1 MSTEPQVSV
10 QQGSISAVS
19 ADAVVVNLFEGVTAP
34 GGATGA
40 VDAALDGLLSRA
52 IADGE
57 ISGGLYETTVVHTGG
72 RIPASRVVV
81 VGLGKAEDFNLLR
94 ARRASGAAVRA
105 ARKAGART
113 VATIVHGA
121 GIGGLD
127 PAAAARATVEG
138 ALTALYRFDRY
149 RTRGAEGRR
158 VEALILVEQA
168 ADKVAVFRQAAQQ
181 AQVMARATNRARE
194 WVNLPP
200 NALNPTTLA
209 EAAAEVARAG
219 GLDLEILEGPQL
231 LEAGMEALYSVG
243 KGSEHAPRL
252 IKLTYRGRDQ
262 GAGGAAGAGAA
273 GGASEA
279 GAGSGI
285 DLALVG
291 KGVTFDSGGLSLK
304 PGDAMEWMK
313 ADMAGAAA
321 VLAAAE
327 AVAALRPAINV
338 SFLIPAVENLPGGRA
353 FKPTDILRTFS
364 GRTIEVLNTDAE
376 GRLILADAV
385 AKAAADGA
393 ARIVD
398 IATLTGA
405 AIIALGHEASALIS
419 SDDGLAAA
427 VERASA
433 ACAERVWRLPS
444 WPEYREQFKSAVA
457 DLKNTAG
464 RAAGTIT
471 GALIVGT
478 FAEDVPWAHLDI
490 AGTAWSEKGK
500 AWADAGATGVGAA
513 TLTQLCLDLAG

>member
-1 MSTEPQVSV
+1 MNTEPQVSV
-10 QQGSISAVS
+10 QQASIAAAA
-19 ADAVVVNLFEGVTAP
+19 ADAVVVNLFEGVSSP

-40 VDAALDGLLSRA
+40 VDAALDGLLSQA
-52 IADGE
+52 IKDGE
-57 ISGGLYETTVVHTGG
+57 ISGRLYETTVIHTGG
-72 RIPASRVVV
+72 RIPARRVVV

-94 ARRASGAAVRA
+94 ARRAAGAAVRA

-138 ALTALYRFDRY
+138 TLTALYRFDRY
-149 RTRGAEGRR
+149 RTRGADDRR
-158 VEALILVEQA
+158 VEAVTIVEHA
-168 ADKVAVFRQAAQQ
+168 ADRIALFQQAAQQ

-194 WVNLPP
+194 WANLPP
-200 NALNPTTLA
+200 NALHPGTLA
-209 EAAAEVARAG
+209 EAAAGVARVN
-219 GLDLEILEGPQL
+219 GLDLEILEGPEL

-252 IKLTYRGRDQ
+252 IKLVYRGR
-262 GAGGAAGAGAA
+262 GEGAA
-273 GGASEA
+273 
-279 GAGSGI
+279 GI

-304 PGDAMEWMK
+304 PGEAMEWMK
-313 ADMAGAAA
+313 CDMAGAAA

-338 SFLIPAVENLPGGRA
+338 SFLIPTVENLPGGRS
-353 FKPTDILRTFS
+353 FKPTDILRTLN

-385 AKAAADGA
+385 AKAVADGA

-405 AIIALGHEASALIS
+405 AVIALGHQASALIS
-419 SDDGLAAA
+419 SDEDLAAA
-427 VERASA
+427 VEQAAA

-444 WPEYREQFKSAVA
+444 WPEYREQFQSQVA

-471 GALIVGT
+471 GGLIVGT

-490 AGTAWSEKGK
+490 AGTAWSDKGT

-513 TLTQLCLDLAG
+513 TLTQLCLDLAAAAR

>member
-1 MSTEPQVSV
+1 MSMEPSIEVRQASVTEVE
-10 QQGSISAVS
+10 
-19 ADAVVVNLFEGVTAP
+19 ADAVIVNLFEGVRSP

-40 VDAALDGLLSRA
+40 VDAALNGMLTQA

-57 ISGGLYETTVVHTGG
+57 ITGRLYETTVFHTAG
-72 RIPASRVVV
+72 RIPARRVVV
-81 VGLGKAEDFNLLR
+81 VGLGAAGDFDLVR
-94 ARRASGAAVRA
+94 ARRVAAAAARA

-127 PAAAARATVEG
+127 PFEAARATVEG
-138 ALTALYRFDRY
+138 TLTGLYRFDRY
-149 RTRGAEGRR
+149 RTRDRSDRR
-158 VEALILVEQA
+158 VESVIVVERSADKIPVFQQA
-168 ADKVAVFRQAAQQ
+168 AHRAQI
-181 AQVMARATNRARE
+181 MARATNRARE
-194 WVNLPP
+194 WTNLPP
-200 NALNPTTLA
+200 NAMNPTTLA
-209 EAAAEVARAG
+209 EVAAEIARAG
-219 GLDLEILEGPQL
+219 GLELEIIEGEQL
-231 LEAGMEALYSVG
+231 LEAGMEALHAVG
-243 KGSEHAPRL
+243 KGSQHAPRL
-252 IKLTYRGRDQ
+252 IRLTYRGRE
-262 GAGGAAGAGAA
+262 GAGL
-273 GGASEA
+273 
-279 GAGSGI
+279 

-304 PGDAMEWMK
+304 TAQGMEWMK

-327 AVAALRPAINV
+327 AVVALRPAINV
-338 SFLIPAVENLPGGRA
+338 TFLVPAVENLPGGRS
-353 FKPTDILRTFS
+353 FKPGDILRTFS
-364 GRTIEVLNTDAE
+364 GRTIEILNTDAE

-405 AIIALGHEASALIS
+405 AIIALGHHATALVS
-419 SDDGLAAA
+419 TDDALAAA

-433 ACAERVWRLPS
+433 ACGERVWRLPAWS
-444 WPEYREQFKSAVA
+444 DYREQFKSEVA

-464 RAAGTIT
+464 RAGGAIT

-490 AGTAWSEKGK
+490 AGTSWLDKGTAWS
-500 AWADAGATGVGAA
+500 DAGATGVGAA
-513 TLTQLCLDLAG
+513 ALAQLCVDLAE